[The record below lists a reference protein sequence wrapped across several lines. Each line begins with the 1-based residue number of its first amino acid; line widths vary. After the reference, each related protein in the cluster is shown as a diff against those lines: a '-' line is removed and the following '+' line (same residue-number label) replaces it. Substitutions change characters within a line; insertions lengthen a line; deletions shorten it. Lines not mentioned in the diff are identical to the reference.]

1 MTPERRAALIRIA
14 ALSAFALVVFVVSFI
29 LAFPYDRIKDQVIA
43 RGAAQGYD
51 VRVESAGPV
60 FGVGVAMDNITVRSR
75 PTPGTKA
82 SVFEIDSARVHVSP
96 LAQLLGTLAFDVA
109 LETMGGQIDAD
120 VAIEKKRAVNKVT
133 ARDLAMSD
141 MPGVRQA
148 INLPLAGTLN
158 LDLDLVSPNQRNAE
172 ANGSL
177 NWKWAGM
184 VLGDG
189 KEKLKI
195 AGNPLMAEGISLPR
209 VRFGDFGGRVV
220 FQKGVGKLQGV
231 GARSQDAEVKIEGE
245 VRLADPPTST
255 YLDLY
260 ITFKFSDALLKSADK
275 LQLMLQFAE
284 SAGKRSDGFFGF
296 RISGTPARM
305 SPVLWQKTSPFAG
318 SGSGRASL
326 DGAMG
331 SSMGQVALD
340 RPRRRDTLVASP
352 TAAADVGAPNT
363 PPAPPP
369 AAEAPP
375 APPSEDPNDGAR
387 VKPTAN
393 LPRYVTEPPRQ

>member
-1 MTPERRAALIRIA
+1 MTPERRSTIIRIA
-14 ALSAFALVVFVVSFI
+14 ALSGFALLVFLVSFI
-29 LAFPYDRIKDQVIA
+29 WAFPYDRIKEQVIA

-51 VRVESAGPV
+51 VTVETAGPV
-60 FGVGVAMDNITVRSR
+60 FGLGVAMDNIMVRSR
-75 PTPGTKA
+75 PVPGMKA
-82 SVFEIDSARVHVSP
+82 SAFEIESARVHLSP

-120 VAIEKKRAVNKVT
+120 VAIEKARAVNKVT
-133 ARDLAMSD
+133 ARDLAMNQ
-141 MPGVRQA
+141 MPGVKQA
-148 INLPLAGTLN
+148 INLPLGGTLD

-172 ANGSL
+172 ANGTL

-209 VRFGDFGGRVV
+209 VRFGDFGGKVV
-220 FQKGVGKLQGV
+220 FQKGVGRLQGV
-231 GARSQDAEVKIEGE
+231 AARSQDAEVKIEGE
-245 VRLADPPTST
+245 VRLADPATTSH
-255 YLDLY
+255 LDLY
-260 ITFKFSDALLKSADK
+260 IMFKFSDALLKSADK

-284 SAGKRSDGFFGF
+284 SAGKRTDGFFGF
-296 RISGTPARM
+296 RISGSPARM

-318 SGSGRASL
+318 AAGSGRASL
-326 DGAMG
+326 DRAG
-331 SSMGQVALD
+331 SPALAQVALD
-340 RPRRRDTLVASP
+340 RPARNTLVAAP
-352 TAAADVGAPNT
+352 VGAADVAAPPT
-363 PPAPPP
+363 ADSPP
-369 AAEAPP
+369 AAAI
-375 APPSEDPNDGAR
+375 PPSDDHNDGAR